1 MLHFISIFTTKN
13 LHTFGTVNGWNLWT
27 NLPLNK
33 FGLLFPT
40 IVLDLFWVQQYPNPD
55 LTSSPFLG
63 ALAAISSR
71 LCLLYF
77 KTNLSVRNT
86 TKPYLTIRFSSSY
99 DPHPRPK
106 NIFLVKNACLCSF
119 VDKIG
124 LSNGVFSCR
133 VHAIV
138 GCFLEVRVA
147 VGCDFCFSESE
158 SLKFPYVWVLPQRLP
173 WRFL

>member
-1 MLHFISIFTTKN
+1 MKN
-13 LHTFGTVNGWNLWT
+13 NTYLGQSTVEVFEPICLWT
-27 NLPLNK
+27 SLGSCFQQLYW
-33 FGLLFPT
+33 T
-40 IVLDLFWVQQYPNPD
+40 FWVQQYPNLN

-86 TKPYLTIRFSSSY
+86 TKPFFTNRFSASY
-99 DPHPRPK
+99 DPHPRPENM
-106 NIFLVKNACLCSF
+106 NIFWLKNACLCSF
-119 VDKIG
+119 VDKIDS
-124 LSNGVFSCR
+124 SNSVCSRR

-138 GCFLEVRVA
+138 GYFWKFEWLLA
-147 VGCDFCFSESE
+147 VILFSESE